1 MEGLNP
7 VALKIKSLSLHWELM
22 FTRAI
27 FETPDMHEQGVLLDK
42 VARLVETGRVRTTA
56 QIAMGRID
64 AANLTRAHALVESGK
79 TFGKV
84 VLEGF

>member
-7 VALKIKSLSLHWELM
+7 EALKIKSLSLHWELM
-22 FTRAI
+22 FTRATLSRS
-27 FETPDMHEQGVLLDK
+27 TPCSCMSGVSK
-42 VARLVETGRVRTTA
+42 MARLVETGRVRTTA

>member
-1 MEGLNP
+1 
-7 VALKIKSLSLHWELM
+7 
-22 FTRAI
+22 
-27 FETPDMHEQGVLLDK
+27 MHEQGVLLDK

>member
-1 MEGLNP
+1 
-7 VALKIKSLSLHWELM
+7 
-22 FTRAI
+22 
-27 FETPDMHEQGVLLDK
+27 
-42 VARLVETGRVRTTA
+42 
-56 QIAMGRID
+56 MGRID

>member
-1 MEGLNP
+1 MDADHPRNLESF
-7 VALKIKSLSLHWELM
+7 ARC
-22 FTRAI
+22 FT
-27 FETPDMHEQGVLLDK
+27 K

>member
-7 VALKIKSLSLHWELM
+7 EALKIKSLSLHWELM
-22 FTRAI
+22 LTRAI

-56 QIAMGRID
+56 QIAIGRID
-64 AANLTRAHALVESGK
+64 VANLTRAHALVESGK